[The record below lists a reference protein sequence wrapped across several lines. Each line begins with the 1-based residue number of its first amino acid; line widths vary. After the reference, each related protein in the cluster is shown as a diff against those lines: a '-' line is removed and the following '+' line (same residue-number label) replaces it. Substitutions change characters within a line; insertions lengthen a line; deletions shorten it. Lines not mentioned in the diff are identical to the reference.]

1 LPPFVWNESEGELKK
16 TALNQ
21 THRDLGGIMVPF
33 AGWEMPV
40 QYTGIFEEHLAT
52 RNAAGLFDVSH
63 MGVYD
68 VRGADAASF
77 LDTVCGNDCGGLLPG
92 ESLYSHFLTPDADV
106 ILEQRE
112 VTVVPDI
119 VANAGGVTVSYFEWV
134 QDLQSFF
141 WDEGE
146 INARLEKVMKRAFQ
160 ETWEKAHARHVSLR
174 HGAYFQAIERVAEA
188 TMDRGIYP

>member
-1 LPPFVWNESEGELKK
+1 
-16 TALNQ
+16 
-21 THRDLGGIMVPF
+21 MVPF

-77 LDTVCGNDCGGLLPG
+77 LDSVCGNDCGSLQPG

-106 ILEQRE
+106 LDDTLVYRRGWDNYLVVVNASNDDKVRDVAGECARWHGADRQRAAVGADVWIQRRDPQLTGPE
-112 VTVVPDI
+112 GWLRYESGHRPAGTEEPRY
-119 VANAGGVTVSYFEWV
+119 AGGN
-134 QDLQSFF
+134 
-141 WDEGE
+141 G
-146 INARLEKVMKRAFQ
+146 
-160 ETWEKAHARHVSLR
+160 
-174 HGAYFQAIERVAEA
+174 HG
-188 TMDRGIYP
+188 